1 MEEGGRDGEGD
12 GEGATTRR
20 AATLLF
26 SLPLRSLFDL
36 SRQMREGVEMR
47 DR

>member
-1 MEEGGRDGEGD
+1 MEEGGREGEGD

-36 SRQMREGVEMR
+36 SRQNEGVGEWVGF
-47 DR
+47 